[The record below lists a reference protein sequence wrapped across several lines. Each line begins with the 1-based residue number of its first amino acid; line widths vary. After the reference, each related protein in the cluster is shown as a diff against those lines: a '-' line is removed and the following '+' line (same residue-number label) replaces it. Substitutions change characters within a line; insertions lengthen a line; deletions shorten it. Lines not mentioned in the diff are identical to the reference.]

1 VEVQGEAKVLLAEK
15 YYFVLQQSSHVLRSK
30 NCQKGIKF
38 EKVISFFKLFA
49 ASFDGTHCSN
59 NIDSKNDKYV
69 IVNDSSPFLTQAS
82 V

>member
-1 VEVQGEAKVLLAEK
+1 MQFQRETKVLLAEK
-15 YYFVLQQSSHVLRSK
+15 YYFVLQQSSHVLRCK

-38 EKVISFFKLFA
+38 VIVISFFKFFA

-69 IVNDSSPFLTQAS
+69 IGNDSSPFLTQAS